1 LAGGRKLSWLD
12 AIAIMIVVAMFLLI
26 PFTAFAL
33 AVAGYGVI
41 SSLAHYALWGS
52 EEDVTNAAIWAVI
65 AVLLTAFLT
74 YLVKWHR
81 AGAQF

>member
-1 LAGGRKLSWLD
+1 MAGRRKLSWMD

-41 SSLAHYALWGS
+41 SSLAHYALWAS
-52 EEDVTNAAIWAVI
+52 EEDVTNAAIWAAI
-65 AVLLTAFLT
+65 AVLLTAF
-74 YLVKWHR
+74 YAFHPARVKVC
-81 AGAQF
+81 AY